1 MKKYAIILLLLIPE
15 LAFASSYYIDTRLA
29 AQVRGNALA
38 EKEYP
43 FTTYLDT
50 GLKELPKDGTFDVS
64 LKNSRTMRTGS
75 DSNDFDLYQAVFRT
89 QNLGGMLD
97 ISAGRQ
103 FISPGFHAYLMDGL
117 NAAVGKDDWP
127 ILVKFF
133 GGVPRYT
140 ETGDFHGTTGLVTG
154 TAIEMQMF
162 ERMNTRLSA
171 VYDKLDIHN
180 NDWKDNDTVLVGMSH
195 SQIFSAKLEPTL
207 YGTMEYDTAGKI
219 VNAGILGFSIK
230 PHRRVYWNIEGG
242 HHEINR
248 DWNRTSIF
256 SLFATGPLHQGR
268 SEVSI
273 TLLEE
278 KGAFKDVVL
287 TGGYAYQRLKISSSV
302 SENGH
307 LANGGLGFHIIPL
320 RLDTN
325 LAYALYDSFGGRA
338 HDVSVTL
345 HDEPIDPLVVDA
357 GANFTKYFKVTNDN
371 DTAISA
377 FLEAGIKIIKRLT
390 FSANGEYLR
399 NNTFDKEFRVMA
411 RLGYSLEGSI

>member
-1 MKKYAIILLLLIPE
+1 MGNDWIDYNQKYYRIKIINEGI
-15 LAFASSYYIDTRLA
+15 YKIDYNTL
-29 AQVRGNALA
+29 VSVGM
-38 EKEYP
+38 P
-43 FTTYLDT
+43 I
-50 GLKELPKDGTFDVS
+50 GTFDPRQLRIMHNGKEEYIYVKGEADGS
-64 LKNSRTMRTGS
+64 FGASDYIEFYANKNDGW
-75 DSNDFDLYQAVFRT
+75 
-89 QNLGGMLD
+89 LD
-97 ISAGRQ
+97 
-103 FISPGFHAYLMDGL
+103 
-117 NAAVGKDDWP
+117 
-127 ILVKFF
+127 
-133 GGVPRYT
+133 
-140 ETGDFHGTTGLVTG
+140 
-154 TAIEMQMF
+154 
-162 ERMNTRLSA
+162 SA